1 MKDRIGK
8 WIGNFFLIA
17 SIFTIPSAY
26 LYLYCY
32 GHLQHSKLDLEY
44 NVFFI
49 TSFCYALIFLTAC
62 VRLSDSKKLDNY
74 VKKLGIKRIVMVV
87 IGTISTIILLFAYLM
102 AGFKAQEFIERS
114 VESKIKT
121 QLTVDGVRVTGIVE
135 GFHSKYYGRTGDKIR
150 HDQIEI
156 RYVLDGKIKR
166 SSYALDEY
174 NSKKIKKGDSLN
186 FIVSSSKPEYIL
198 LKN

>member
-1 MKDRIGK
+1 
-8 WIGNFFLIA
+8 
-17 SIFTIPSAY
+17 
-26 LYLYCY
+26 
-32 GHLQHSKLDLEY
+32 
-44 NVFFI
+44 
-49 TSFCYALIFLTAC
+49 
-62 VRLSDSKKLDNY
+62 
-74 VKKLGIKRIVMVV
+74 MVV

-166 SSYALDEY
+166 SSYALDDDD
-174 NSKKIKKGDSLN
+174 SKKINKGDSLN
-186 FIVSSSKPEYIL
+186 FIVSTSKPDYIL